1 AGNVPAAHAL
11 AGEAY
16 LALGDLER
24 SRSSFAAAASLDPS
38 DPANAV
44 KLALADQKRSGYAS
58 TVAALQKIAQT
69 DKGTSADLALTSV
82 QLLQKDFDAA

>member
-1 AGNVPAAHAL
+1 DRLPVRLLLAQTEIRMGQAAKAVATLQPLVAAGNVPAAHAL

-44 KLALADQKRSGYAS
+44 KLALADQKLS
-58 TVAALQKIAQT
+58 
-69 DKGTSADLALTSV
+69 
-82 QLLQKDFDAA
+82 